1 MNLRGGE
8 FCSLAAYIG
17 VESNSRGDEHPRR
30 PPLTARDL
38 SLLGFAAEHRLI
50 LAGHAQSLLGVSAR
64 AAQRRMTA
72 LTRGGYLDAH
82 RVFAGQPA
90 CYQITR
96 DGLGAAGSDLAPPRL
111 DVRGYAHDVGVAW
124 LWLAARRGAFGPL
137 TRLVAERTLRSED
150 ARRAAAAR
158 AGVASRDTGSL
169 TGPYGVRLGG
179 LGAHGRERLHYPDLL
194 LVTEDGRRVAV
205 ELELTSKGQSRREAI
220 LSGYGADARVGTVL
234 YLVDRPAVGRAV
246 EASARRLG
254 MAALVQVQRVHQT
267 QVPVRSASGTARDRT
282 ASNRRDE
289 PRGAER

>member
-1 MNLRGGE
+1 M
-8 FCSLAAYIG
+8 
-17 VESNSRGDEHPRR
+17 ESNSRADEHPHR

-38 SLLGFAAEHRLI
+38 SLLDFAAVHRLI
-50 LAGHAQSLLGVSAR
+50 LAGHAQSLLGVSAQV
-64 AAQRRMTA
+64 AQRRMTA

-111 DVRGYAHDVGVAW
+111 DVRGYAHDVGLAW

-137 TRLVAERTLRSED
+137 RELMAERTLRSED
-150 ARRAAAAR
+150 ARRAAAVR
-158 AGVASRDTGSL
+158 AGVAFQDAGSV

-194 LVTEDGRRVAV
+194 LVTEDGRRIAV
-205 ELELTSKGQSRREAI
+205 ELELTSKGQSRRQAI

-234 YLVDRPAVGRAV
+234 YLVDRPAVGRTV

-254 MAALVQVQRVHQT
+254 MAALVQVQRVNQT
-267 QVPVRSASGTARDRT
+267 QAPVGGWGGTTIDRT
-282 ASNRRDE
+282 GSDRRDE
-289 PRGAER
+289 PRGPER

>member
-1 MNLRGGE
+1 M
-8 FCSLAAYIG
+8 
-17 VESNSRGDEHPRR
+17 ESNSRADQHPRR
-30 PPLTARDL
+30 PLLTARDL
-38 SLLGFAAEHRLI
+38 SLLGFAAVHRLI
-50 LAGHAQSLLGVSAR
+50 LAGHAQSLLGVSAQVAR
-64 AAQRRMTA
+64 RRMTA
-72 LTRGGYLDAH
+72 LTKGGYLDAH

-96 DGLGAAGSDLAPPRL
+96 DGLGAAGSDLAPPHL

-137 TRLVAERTLRSED
+137 KRLVAERTLRSED
-150 ARRAAAAR
+150 ARRTAAVR
-158 AGVASRDTGSL
+158 GGVAFQDAGSV

-194 LVTEDGRRVAV
+194 LVTEDGRRIAV

-254 MAALVQVQRVHQT
+254 MAALVQVQRVNQT
-267 QVPVRSASGTARDRT
+267 QAPVGGVGGTTRERT
-282 ASNRRDE
+282 GPDRRDE
-289 PRGAER
+289 PRGPER